1 MPQLSRSVIGLYIT
15 LSVAA
20 LIVLLIASPRVR
32 ADEKNAGD
40 KSESR
45 VQQGFRIAPVALN
58 LEGRNRELVGLGS
71 YLVNAVGG
79 CNDCHT
85 QPPFASG
92 GNPYMG
98 QPKHV
103 NSAHY
108 LGGGGTPFGPI
119 FVPRNL
125 TPDKTGRPE
134 GGNTFEQFRAIMRT
148 GIDPDRAHPQFGPY
162 LQVMPWPA
170 YQDMTDQDLRAIY
183 EYLSAI
189 PCVEGGPGEP
199 ANRCH

>member
-1 MPQLSRSVIGLYIT
+1 LL
-15 LSVAA
+15 A
-20 LIVLLIASPRVR
+20 LAVVLTSSPRAR
-32 ADEKNAGD
+32 AEGD
-40 KSESR
+40 DNQGDDSR
-45 VQQGFRIAPVALN
+45 IQQGFNIAPVHLN
-58 LEGRNRELVGLGS
+58 LRGKNRALVGLGS

-85 QPPFASG
+85 QPPYAPG
-92 GNPYMG
+92 GDPYQG
-98 QPKHV
+98 QPKKI
-103 NSAHY
+103 NAAGY
-108 LGGGGTPFGPI
+108 LGGGGTPFGPF

-134 GGNTFEQFRAIMRT
+134 GGNSFSQFRQIMTT

-162 LQVMPWPA
+162 LQVMPWPV
-170 YQDMTDQDLRAIY
+170 YQDMTDHDLRAMY

-199 ANRCH
+199 AHRCS